1 MSVLAVIEWGKV
13 GEVIWVSAAA
23 GIGVT
28 MLFALGIYGSSR
40 SAECR
45 RTGTGNGTA
54 YAALGA
60 VSLIVFV
67 AVVVFGLT
75 VALNKS

>member
-1 MSVLAVIEWGKV
+1 VLAVIEWGKV
-13 GEVIWVSAAA
+13 GEVIWVSAVM

-28 MLFALGIYGSSR
+28 ALFALAIYGGSR

-45 RTGTGNGTA
+45 RTGSGNGTY
-54 YAALGA
+54 YAVLAA
-60 VSLIVFV
+60 VSLALFA